1 MFDTVCTLPL
11 SHDLFAQAIH
21 PTQSV
26 VSVGLSS
33 GHVQTFRLPST
44 EQSNGDDSDDEGAPS
59 ATSSNGT
66 GHIDTMWRTRRHKGS
81 CRTLAYGIDGETLYS
96 AGTDG
101 IVKAAKTETGVVEN
115 KIIIPPVN
123 DRTGSQVDAP
133 TVIHALSPQTLIL
146 ATDSSALHLY
156 DLRIP
161 YSAVSAKPEQTHHPH
176 DDYVSSL
183 TPLPPSE
190 TSTSGFSKQWVTTG
204 GTTLAVTD
212 LRRGVMV
219 RSEDQE
225 EELISS
231 VYIGGL
237 ASTGSSRGEKVIV
250 GGASG
255 VLTLWEKGAWDDQD
269 ERIIVDRGTAGGES
283 LETLTL
289 VPEELGKGKMIAVG
303 LGDGRV
309 EFVTIGANKVV
320 SKVMHDE
327 VEGVVGLG
335 FDVEGRMVSGGG
347 QVVKVWHEA
356 EISEESA
363 LAKQMMDSDSDE
375 DSDGAKARM
384 FMEDSDEEQEGGRR
398 RKKRKRGKG
407 KDRSGG
413 HHVMAFKDLD

>member
-1 MFDTVCTLPL
+1 MWFLAANL
-11 SHDLFAQAIH
+11 
-21 PTQSV
+21 
-26 VSVGLSS
+26 
-33 GHVQTFRLPST
+33 
-44 EQSNGDDSDDEGAPS
+44 
-59 ATSSNGT
+59 TSRS
-66 GHIDTMWRTRRHKGS
+66 
-81 CRTLAYGIDGETLYS
+81 
-96 AGTDG
+96 
-101 IVKAAKTETGVVEN
+101 
-115 KIIIPPVN
+115 
-123 DRTGSQVDAP
+123 GSQVDAP

-237 ASTGSSRGEKVIV
+237 ASTGTSRGEKVIV
-250 GGASG
+250 GGGSG

-269 ERIIVDRGTAGGES
+269 ERIIVDRGAVGGEA

-289 VPEELGKGKMIAVG
+289 VPDELGKGKMIAVG

-320 SKVMHDE
+320 SKVTHDE

-356 EISEESA
+356 EVSEESA
-363 LAKQMMDSDSDE
+363 LAKRMMESDNDE
-375 DSDGAKARM
+375 DSDDTKARM
-384 FMEDSDEEQEGGRR
+384 FMEDSDEEQGGGR

-407 KDRSGG
+407 KDHSGG

>member
-1 MFDTVCTLPL
+1 MLIILIF
-11 SHDLFAQAIH
+11 SE
-21 PTQSV
+21 SR
-26 VSVGLSS
+26 S
-33 GHVQTFRLPST
+33 GS
-44 EQSNGDDSDDEGAPS
+44 E
-59 ATSSNGT
+59 
-66 GHIDTMWRTRRHKGS
+66 
-81 CRTLAYGIDGETLYS
+81 
-96 AGTDG
+96 
-101 IVKAAKTETGVVEN
+101 
-115 KIIIPPVN
+115 
-123 DRTGSQVDAP
+123 VDAP

-161 YSAVSAKPEQTHHPH
+161 YSKISQRPQQTHHPH

-231 VYIGGL
+231 VYIKGL
-237 ASTGSSRGEKVIV
+237 SSSGTSRGEKVIV
-250 GGASG
+250 GGGNG

-269 ERIIVDRGTAGGES
+269 ERIIIDRGIAGGEA
-283 LETLTL
+283 LETLAL
-289 VPEELGKGKMIAVG
+289 VPDELGMGKMIAVG
-303 LGDGRV
+303 LADGRIA
-309 EFVTIGANKVV
+309 FVRIGPNKVI
-320 SKVMHDE
+320 SKVRHDE

-356 EISEESA
+356 ETSDEKAPGKSG
-363 LAKQMMDSDSDE
+363 KRFVDSDDDDDDDSDSDMD
-375 DSDGAKARM
+375 DSD
-384 FMEDSDEEQEGGRR
+384 DERQSGKKRR
-398 RKKRKRGKG
+398 KRKRARG
-407 KDRSGG
+407 KDRTGG
-413 HHVMAFKDLD
+413 QQVMAFKDLD

>member
-11 SHDLFAQAIH
+11 SSDLFAQAIH

-33 GHVQTFRLPST
+33 GHVQTFRLPSAET
-44 EQSNGDDSDDEGAPS
+44 SNGDDSDDEGAPS

-81 CRTLAYGIDGETLYS
+81 CRTLTYGIDGETLYS

-101 IVKAAKTETGVVEN
+101 IVKAAKAETGVVEN
-115 KIIIPPVN
+115 KIVIPLVH

-237 ASTGSSRGEKVIV
+237 GSTGTSRGEKVIV

-269 ERIIVDRGTAGGES
+269 ERIIVDRGAAGGES

-363 LAKQMMDSDSDE
+363 LARQMMDSDSE
-375 DSDGAKARM
+375 QDSDDTKARM

-407 KDRSGG
+407 KDRSGN